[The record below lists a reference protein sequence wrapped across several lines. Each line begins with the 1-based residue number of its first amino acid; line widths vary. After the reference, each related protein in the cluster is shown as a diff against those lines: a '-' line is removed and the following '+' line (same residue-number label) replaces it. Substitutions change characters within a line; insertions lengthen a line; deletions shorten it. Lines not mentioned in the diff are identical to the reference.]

1 MKLEFDETLL
11 QVRCPGFEIPKKQP
25 LIQED
30 VNKLL
35 KKWVVVVC
43 EHEAIEYISPIFF
56 RKKTDGTLKLERL
69 YKYLEDKYFKWK
81 HVRRF

>member
-1 MKLEFDETLL
+1 MKLEFDESLL
-11 QVRCPGFEIPKKQP
+11 QVRCPGYEIPKNQA

-30 VNKLL
+30 VNKRL
-35 KKWVVVVC
+35 KKWVVAVF

-56 RKKTDGTLKLERL
+56 REKTDGTLKLKSL
-69 YKYLEDKYFKWK
+69 YKYLEDKYFKFK

>member
-1 MKLEFDETLL
+1 MKLEFDESLL
-11 QVRCPGFEIPKKQP
+11 QVRFPGFEIPKNQP

-30 VNKLL
+30 VNKRL
-35 KKWVVVVC
+35 KKWVVAVC

-56 RKKTDGTLKLERL
+56 REKTDGTLKLKSL
-69 YKYLEDKYFKWK
+69 YKYLEDKYFKCK